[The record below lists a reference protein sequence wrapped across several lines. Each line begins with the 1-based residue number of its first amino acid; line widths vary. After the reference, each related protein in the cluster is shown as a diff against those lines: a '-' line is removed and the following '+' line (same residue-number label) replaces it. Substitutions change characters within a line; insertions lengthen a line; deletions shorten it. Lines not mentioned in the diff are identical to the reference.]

1 MPQTRSDHT
10 PMPCGDL
17 RPRVCLVMYARRVDE
32 ASEQL
37 RELRQEEWGNLGL
50 GALALGL
57 AVTAA
62 EVRPALAVP
71 LFLGGLVVG
80 GLGMRALLRRSELVE
95 RLAGER
101 DAHAIPEILAWA
113 SREAT
118 MERRQT
124 YAALLRDTLKRPGL
138 LYEAR
143 VLAAADDLDALA
155 SQLDD
160 EELELDPARAVACQ
174 RLLRDVFGSP
184 LLNSALPPEDLRS
197 RVVQI
202 RSGFKAKRLAA

>member
-1 MPQTRSDHT
+1 MH
-10 PMPCGDL
+10 
-17 RPRVCLVMYARRVDE
+17 ARRLDE

-37 RELRQEEWGNLGL
+37 RELRHEVWEGLGL

-57 AVTAA
+57 AVAAA
-62 EVRPALAVP
+62 EFRPALAVP
-71 LFLGGLVVG
+71 LFFGGLVVG

-101 DAHAIPEILAWA
+101 DAYAIPEVLAWA

-124 YAALLRDTLKRPGL
+124 YAALLRNTLKRPGL

-143 VLAAADDLDALA
+143 VLAAAEELEALA
-155 SQLDD
+155 SELDD
-160 EELELDPARAVACQ
+160 EELELDPARAVACM
-174 RLLRDVFGSP
+174 RLLSDVFGSP

-197 RVVQI
+197 RIVQI
-202 RSGFKAKRLAA
+202 RSGFKARRLAA